1 MKKGA
6 KFLVVLTML
15 LCSVIPAM
23 AADDIVIYYTNDVH
37 TYIDNYME
45 DENGL
50 SYSKVAALKDATPG
64 AILVDAGDHIQGTA
78 YGGMDKGATIIELMN
93 AAGYD
98 LATMGNHEFDYGMDR
113 NQAVVA
119 AAEYPYVSCNF
130 CHAEN
135 GVVGEQVLNSYIMVE
150 RGGKKIAFIG
160 ITTPETLTST
170 TPTYFQND
178 AGDYIYTIV
187 GGEDGGEMYAA
198 VQEAIDAAKAEG
210 ADYVIGLGHLGE
222 DYSYFPW
229 MSPQVIANT
238 SGLDAFI
245 DGHSHTML
253 ESRVVTDRNGENV
266 ILTQTGSYLDAVGE
280 MKISEDGSISTRLLS
295 GDMLSHLSPDAEVR
309 TLEDAWIDQIEE
321 ELGQVIGY
329 AQVTFDNFDAQGNR
343 LVRKQST
350 NTGDFA
356 ADALYFL
363 FDSMGLDVDMA
374 IMNGGGIRNRTMTG
388 ELNYF
393 SCKEIHTFGN
403 VACMISVTGQQVL
416 DLLEW
421 SVHELRADGKA
432 DAGSF
437 MHPSGMRYTADLTVP
452 STVGRSE
459 KGVWIH
465 GPTGEYRVRNV
476 EIWDRN
482 SQSYQPL
489 DLNRTYNLAGYNYTL
504 RDLGGGFEMLR
515 GAPNV
520 LDYVAEDYMVLAEYI
535 KSFPVS
541 EETGVPTITAE
552 HGYGELNGQGRVTVV
567 TQKEEE
573 PEGKNEPDKV
583 LTYRVKSGDS
593 LWSIARSVY
602 GSGAK
607 WNMIFDANRDV
618 IEDPNLIR
626 IGQHL
631 RIP

>member
-1 MKKGA
+1 
-6 KFLVVLTML
+6 
-15 LCSVIPAM
+15 
-23 AADDIVIYYTNDVH
+23 
-37 TYIDNYME
+37 
-45 DENGL
+45 
-50 SYSKVAALKDATPG
+50 
-64 AILVDAGDHIQGTA
+64 
-78 YGGMDKGATIIELMN
+78 
-93 AAGYD
+93 
-98 LATMGNHEFDYGMDR
+98 
-113 NQAVVA
+113 
-119 AAEYPYVSCNF
+119 
-130 CHAEN
+130 
-135 GVVGEQVLNSYIMVE
+135 
-150 RGGKKIAFIG
+150 
-160 ITTPETLTST
+160 
-170 TPTYFQND
+170 
-178 AGDYIYTIV
+178 
-187 GGEDGGEMYAA
+187 
-198 VQEAIDAAKAEG
+198 
-210 ADYVIGLGHLGE
+210 
-222 DYSYFPW
+222 
-229 MSPQVIANT
+229 
-238 SGLDAFI
+238 
-245 DGHSHTML
+245 
-253 ESRVVTDRNGENV
+253 
-266 ILTQTGSYLDAVGE
+266 
-280 MKISEDGSISTRLLS
+280 
-295 GDMLSHLSPDAEVR
+295 
-309 TLEDAWIDQIEE
+309 
-321 ELGQVIGY
+321 
-329 AQVTFDNFDAQGNR
+329 
-343 LVRKQST
+343 
-350 NTGDFA
+350 
-356 ADALYFL
+356 
-363 FDSMGLDVDMA
+363 
-374 IMNGGGIRNRTMTG
+374 
-388 ELNYF
+388 
-393 SCKEIHTFGN
+393 
-403 VACMISVTGQQVL
+403 MISVTGQQVL

-421 SVHELRADGKA
+421 SVYELRADGKA

-476 EIWDRN
+476 EIWDRD

>member
-113 NQAVVA
+113 NQAVGA

-178 AGDYIYTIV
+178 VGDYIYTIV

-280 MKISEDGSISTRLLS
+280 MTISEDGSISTRLLS

-329 AQVTFDNFDAQGNR
+329 AQDTFDNYDAQGNR

-416 DLLEW
+416 DMLEW